1 MFDGCCTNTN
11 TNNNHRHM
19 KIVRVNNAKTK
30 NEKKNLNRK
39 AWDTHMKFR
48 GVAAFPK
55 GDGWV
60 LRVSIL
66 ACAKSIKSVQKKKI
80 ERQRQRNKPNIVSAA
95 VESLW
100 LLENPRPFPA
110 PFYTA
115 SAFFLCGSLP
125 CSLLCVRVILFS
137 EKRTLREKINY
148 ERKIHIKM
156 LKITDRTTSTPRWR
170 PPPTAPS
177 NAPLDVSILSL

>member
-55 GDGWV
+55 GDG
-60 LRVSIL
+60 
-66 ACAKSIKSVQKKKI
+66 
-80 ERQRQRNKPNIVSAA
+80 
-95 VESLW
+95 
-100 LLENPRPFPA
+100 
-110 PFYTA
+110 
-115 SAFFLCGSLP
+115 
-125 CSLLCVRVILFS
+125 
-137 EKRTLREKINY
+137 
-148 ERKIHIKM
+148 
-156 LKITDRTTSTPRWR
+156 
-170 PPPTAPS
+170 
-177 NAPLDVSILSL
+177 